1 MSALADAI
9 PEIPPGDQPLPGA
22 GAGPAPAAG
31 QEPDGGPPGTGGT
44 ASRLMIATGLL
55 TAHPANVRADLD
67 LGEAFCASIAQAGV
81 RIPLQVTYDEAGGF
95 RVIEGHRR
103 LAAAVKAGLAEVPC
117 DVDPGSA
124 GDEAGQFLDML
135 IANGDAYRKNFTPAE
150 EADAL
155 FAAHEAGATRT
166 RLRKATGRKAAEIK
180 TALAVGGMSSD
191 TRAAA
196 GDLASQLTLEDLSLL
211 AEFDGDQIAIGKL
224 LDAFRRGYTAEHVA
238 ERIRQDRAE
247 AAEHDRL
254 AAGLQAAGVAV
265 TDDLPDGAARLS
277 TLAHDGQDLTAETH
291 AACPGRG
298 VYFPPWNPLH
308 PVHYC
313 ASPAEHGHTPQALL
327 RPGASGTAGTVPD
340 SLPDDPPADTPP
352 DPGRKLVVEGN
363 RAWRAACEVRKRWI
377 AAQLF
382 ARRAAPREAARFTA
396 AELLRMPDPLR
407 TGLAAAPAG
416 ELFSAITGQAA
427 ASWLEI
433 CDTTTT
439 ARLPLLPLGPVVTAY
454 EQALSDANTWRT
466 DRYSLCSRR
475 DASRYLM
482 FLASVGYPL
491 AAIEQAVA
499 DGHPYAGE
507 DPAEPI
513 PGGSGTTAEPG
524 DEDAAGQTDGG
535 DADPS
540 AASNDGTDADPA
552 TPDSGP
558 HDTASDLVATPAA
571 GGDDAAGSG
580 TGDDVPDQG
589 HGSDAGP
596 GGHDVDADP
605 SAAGSSPHDAG
616 TTTRAA
622 A

>member
-1 MSALADAI
+1 MSALTDAI
-9 PEIPPGDQPLPGA
+9 PQIPPGDQPLPGT
-22 GAGPAPAAG
+22 GAGPAPAGG
-31 QEPDGGPPGTGGT
+31 QEPGGAPPEPGGT
-44 ASRLMIATGLL
+44 ASRLMISTGLL
-55 TAHPANVRADLD
+55 AAHPANVRTDLD

-103 LAAAVKAGLAEVPC
+103 LAAAVRAGLAEVPC
-117 DVDPGSA
+117 DVDPRGA
-124 GDEAGQFLDML
+124 GDEAGQYLDML

-180 TALAVGGMSSD
+180 TALAVGGMSGD

-254 AAGLQAAGVAV
+254 VAELRAAGVAV
-265 TDDLPDGAARLS
+265 TDDMPDGAARLS

-291 AACPGRG
+291 TACPGRG

-327 RPGASGTAGTVPD
+327 RPSASGTAGTVPD
-340 SLPDDPPADTPP
+340 ALPDDPPADTPP

-363 RAWRAACEVRKRWI
+363 KAWRAACEVRKRWI

-396 AELLRMPDPLR
+396 GELLRMPDPLR

-416 ELFSAITGQAA
+416 ELFSAVTGQAA

-433 CDTTTT
+433 CGTTTT

-454 EQALSDANTWRT
+454 EHALSDANTWRI

-475 DASRYLM
+475 DAARYLM
-482 FLASVGYPL
+482 FLASIGYQL
-491 AAIEQAVA
+491 ATIEHALTDDIPWTGESPPEPAPGNDLA
-499 DGHPYAGE
+499 D
-507 DPAEPI
+507 EPV
-513 PGGSGTTAEPG
+513 PGS
-524 DEDAAGQTDGG
+524 DDAAGDDPASEDDQG
-535 DADPS
+535 DADPV
-540 AASNDGTDADPA
+540 AGDGDAGDVDPA
-552 TPDSGP
+552 P
-558 HDTASDLVATPAA
+558 
-571 GGDDAAGSG
+571 
-580 TGDDVPDQG
+580 
-589 HGSDAGP
+589 
-596 GGHDVDADP
+596 VD
-605 SAAGSSPHDAG
+605 SSPGESAVS
-616 TTTRAA
+616 TEQAA